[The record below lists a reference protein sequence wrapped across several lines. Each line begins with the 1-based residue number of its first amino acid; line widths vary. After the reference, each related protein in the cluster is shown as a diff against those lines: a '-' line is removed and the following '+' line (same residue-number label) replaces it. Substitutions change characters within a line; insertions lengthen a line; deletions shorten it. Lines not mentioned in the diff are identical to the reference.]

1 MGIKLLVPAIVSI
14 LILGSLGMDQQSSGQ
29 VQTSTTIGGDTN
41 PPNFRFDDC
50 SLTYAFAQDPL
61 IPIRGPSPVHQGTCA
76 DGVLNTLEPSVEYKS
91 GDCPVE
97 EVTGQDIP
105 VCDAV
110 HLTIPNFID
119 DFNTK
124 KVRIQV
130 FYDPQESTSSV
141 NHPDGVK
148 EDVNPGT
155 PGINPEI
162 CDRDAPRTF
171 GSGGESSGEFYE
183 DWTCHPNPDNEV
195 IWFDI
200 TGAVITEIVV
210 DTISFDS
217 NAVGGDMIQMQTISI
232 LAAGAQYTAAWM
244 IPVIVSGIGFA
255 IVIARKF

>member
-1 MGIKLLVPAIVSI
+1 MKYSAAQPVSVSCVAPYHA
-14 LILGSLGMDQQSSGQ
+14 LE
-29 VQTSTTIGGDTN
+29 TSTTIGGDTN

-61 IPIRGPSPVHQGTCA
+61 VPIRGPSPVHQGTCA

-91 GDCPVE
+91 GDCPA
-97 EVTGQDIP
+97 EVTGQGIP

-130 FYDPQESTSSV
+130 FYDPKESTPAV
-141 NHPDGVK
+141 KHPGGVK

-155 PGINPEI
+155 PEVNPEN
-162 CDRDAPRTF
+162 CFRDAPRTF

-210 DTISFDS
+210 DTISFDR
-217 NAVGGDMIQMQTISI
+217 NAVGGNIIPLDSTMI
-232 LAAGAQYTAAWM
+232 LAAGAQNTSAWM
-244 IPVIVSGIGFA
+244 IPVIVSAIGIG
-255 IVIARKF
+255 IVLARKF